1 MATPASSVDRA
12 DTGPKSAVEGMAVAM
27 AEDTDPQC
35 EAEKDMVAVV
45 AMVEIDVVEA
55 MVEID
60 VVEAED
66 MEADVVGVAD
76 MTAVVVGVGEA
87 AEDTGIDVEV
97 ASGGVTAEGLE
108 VVVTAADTEVV
119 VMAVATE
126 VVVTEADTEVVV
138 MAVATEV
145 VEADAGAVATE
156 AGVTHRILL
165 LVILHTA
172 TSRRIVTVIRAAAG
186 Q

>member
-1 MATPASSVDRA
+1 
-12 DTGPKSAVEGMAVAM
+12 
-27 AEDTDPQC
+27 
-35 EAEKDMVAVV
+35 
-45 AMVEIDVVEA
+45 
-55 MVEID
+55 
-60 VVEAED
+60 
-66 MEADVVGVAD
+66 
-76 MTAVVVGVGEA
+76 
-87 AEDTGIDVEV
+87 VEV

-145 VEADAGAVATE
+145 VEADAVATE